1 MSEPAAPLDG
11 FRQPQPTGSG
21 SAGTLLRQAREGAG
35 VDIGALAAAL
45 KVPVGKLEALEAD
58 RVDLLPDAV
67 FARALAAS
75 VCRILKI
82 DPEQVLALLPG
93 KTAPSLPADTRLG
106 NASFERAQMG
116 WQMPLLS
123 RVPRSVLAIVALLVL
138 AALVLIFVPS
148 LTRLKPMLEQWAS
161 RTSAS
166 KVGSKSEALP
176 SEGESAAAGPPGA
189 ALVPLVVPPETHAAP
204 AATATADPTAPA
216 ASQAAIAASGAA
228 LAATSALLVLKT
240 RADSWVQVLDGAGTV
255 QLRKTMA
262 SGETA
267 TVAGQPPLAVTI
279 GRAASTEVLVRGKPF
294 DLAAVSKDNVA
305 RFEVK

>member
-1 MSEPAAPLDG
+1 MIEPGAPPEL
-11 FRQPQPTGSG
+11 FRQPQAPGPG

-106 NASFERAQMG
+106 NASFERTQMG

-166 KVGSKSEALP
+166 DLGSKSEALP
-176 SEGESAAAGPPGA
+176 SVGEHAAADPPGA
-189 ALVPLVVPPETHAAP
+189 TLAPPMVPPETHAA
-204 AATATADPTAPA
+204 AATTVTAAPTAPA

-240 RADSWVQVLDGAGTV
+240 RADSWVQVLDAAGTV